1 MEVFSS
7 GKYIFLQSPSVTL
20 IGLVDNLLRDL
31 SRFKFD
37 EMNAAIAQYRPI
49 DNSAFLFS
57 SKNPATGSIQMAK
70 LVGENFEEMGAKFLS
85 KFQNSFVIQPGVV
98 FTWQKEREIFRGQL
112 LTSIVSGFDEW
123 NVLDEIEFTIPVTV
137 SKLFSSF

>member
-1 MEVFSS
+1 
-7 GKYIFLQSPSVTL
+7 
-20 IGLVDNLLRDL
+20 
-31 SRFKFD
+31 
-37 EMNAAIAQYRPI
+37 MNAAIAQYRPI

-98 FTWQKEREIFRGQL
+98 FTWQKEKEIFRGQL

-137 SKLFSSF
+137 SKLFSSFWQIFDFPKFNAVFYDPCESRDVTWCDLCTTFKWRA